1 MQQAINDALSAW
13 EAAPLHI
20 RMMAGAYVG
29 PLLAALVAVGE
40 KVEKIEGVING
51 QS

>member
-1 MQQAINDALSAW
+1 MQTAINDALTAW

-29 PLLAALVAVGE
+29 PLLAALVAIGE
-40 KVEKIEGVING
+40 KVNQIEDAQNAGK
-51 QS
+51 